1 MEPSQDNLKRV
12 FARLTGPLNFRF
24 VLQPLLAILLGI
36 RDGLHDAVTRRF
48 ASTSSKRGCKRQIRK
63 ALQMATNLIVLWR
76 SRPSV
81 STSVK
86 T

>member
-48 ASTSSKRGCKRQIRK
+48 ASSSSKR
-63 ALQMATNLIVLWR
+63 
-76 SRPSV
+76 RP
-81 STSVK
+81 
-86 T
+86 